1 MTRIGRANEG
11 DGDCW
16 LGKAERHRRLRR
28 RLARFKIAGE
38 DLPGDHYRATFG
50 GALQVNEQ
58 VLPVWTKR
66 RLNYFDALVGSDT
79 GVLVTVV
86 QKVTV
91 AGPLTLLSFSRQPGL
106 SG

>member
-16 LGKAERHRRLRR
+16 LSKAERQSRR
-28 RLARFKIAGE
+28 RRPVRFKIAGE
-38 DLPGDHYRATFG
+38 DLPGDHYRATLG

-66 RLNYFDALVGSDT
+66 RLNHFDALVGSDT
-79 GVLVTVV
+79 DQRRLIITRN
-86 QKVTV
+86 
-91 AGPLTLLSFSRQPGL
+91 ADAFRQPL
-106 SG
+106 LLECA